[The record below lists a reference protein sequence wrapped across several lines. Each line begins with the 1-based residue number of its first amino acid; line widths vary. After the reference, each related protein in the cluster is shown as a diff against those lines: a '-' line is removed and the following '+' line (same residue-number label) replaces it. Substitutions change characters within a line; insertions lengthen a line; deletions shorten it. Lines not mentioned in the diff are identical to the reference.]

1 MIELILEH
9 THTHLRNRHLVR
21 SHFKSVITC
30 PNELIHTQ
38 YQELTLQG
46 GRMVTT
52 KTNRLRCVC
61 DKGWTSEACATPTCR
76 GFGSNSGC
84 GGNGE
89 IHFAATLIPLPS
101 CQISSWATCSQAF
114 AFHRIAVNVIR
125 DFLAQTAALSRL
137 IFRPFFSSGGG
148 CLMRWHDK
156 FSNIQGSNGKFFF
169 TEEDSNRWQMDAFS
183 VNYFVHFCWTVFMMH
198 DWDLS
203 HSIHTRRSN

>member
-1 MIELILEH
+1 MCVWQGLDVRGMCDTNLSGVWIKWWVWRQRWDKFCGNFDPSALLSDFK
-9 THTHLRNRHLVR
+9 LRY
-21 SHFKSVITC
+21 
-30 PNELIHTQ
+30 E
-38 YQELTLQG
+38 
-46 GRMVTT
+46 
-52 KTNRLRCVC
+52 
-61 DKGWTSEACATPTCR
+61 
-76 GFGSNSGC
+76 
-84 GGNGE
+84 
-89 IHFAATLIPLPS
+89 
-101 CQISSWATCSQAF
+101 WATCSQAF

-148 CLMRWHDK
+148 CLMRWRDK

-183 VNYFVHFCWTVFMMH
+183 VNYFVHFCWTVFMIH